1 MARKQKI
8 QLQQPQ
14 DLEAIDA
21 ELAAAMDTLDKK
33 NEEVNGLLAQYAPPP
48 PDPESAP
55 ADVLDPPGSAI
66 SEPQPGENAESP

>member
-21 ELAAAMDTLDKK
+21 ELAAAMDALDQK
-33 NEEVNGLLAQYAPPP
+33 NGEVAGLLAEYAPPL
-48 PDPESAP
+48 PDPESAT
-55 ADVLDPPGSAI
+55 AAEPGAGAC
-66 SEPQPGENAESP
+66 EPQPGENAESP